1 MKKLLLLLVLVLCL
15 PMIVLLGSLYWW
27 FMTDTWFF
35 NIIINGEKAAIAFI
49 FATISIPFFAIV
61 SMITTGEKK

>member
-1 MKKLLLLLVLVLCL
+1 
-15 PMIVLLGSLYWW
+15 MIVLLGSLYWW

-61 SMITTGEKK
+61 SMTTTGEKK